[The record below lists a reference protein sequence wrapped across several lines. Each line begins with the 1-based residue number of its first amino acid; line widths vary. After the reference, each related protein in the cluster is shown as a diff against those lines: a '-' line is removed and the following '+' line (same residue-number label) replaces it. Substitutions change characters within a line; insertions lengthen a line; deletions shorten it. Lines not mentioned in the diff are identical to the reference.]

1 MSFRTF
7 VIVSLIVLAAIE
19 FFALRYEK
27 ESIEEVLQQETQ
39 RVLAENP
46 TEISVE
52 QVSFDGRDV
61 TVKGEVSTVK
71 ERQHIE
77 NVLLSVWDVRTVNNQ
92 LFVSEENKTGG
103 KIANENADSLT
114 VTDSGNTEIADM
126 VDLAS
131 GMFEL
136 TYVSEDSI
144 YLSGVF
150 SDSVMQGR
158 VLDVVKSSFPGFN
171 VSEQITVDTT
181 VTRPRWYASLM
192 ALVPTIGLVTKPD
205 LKVTSDGQGFNLAG
219 EVFGDVQREVITSDA
234 LNALGDTLALNA
246 SLVLAK
252 SDESEEDVRIATLR
266 ARIQTLLAT
275 TKVQFQINTA
285 DLTLESTQVL
295 NEIAVLLND
304 APDIQVEIQGHT
316 DNTGSMA
323 INTALSQVRA
333 ESVRKYLIQ
342 RGVNGSRLTAIGYG
356 PARPIATN
364 FTYEGRVTNRRVEF
378 SLKGGS

>member
-7 VIVSLIVLAAIE
+7 VFVSLIVLAAIE
-19 FFALRYEK
+19 VLALRYEK
-27 ESIEEVLQQETQ
+27 TSIEEVLQQKTQ
-39 RVLAENP
+39 EVLGENP
-46 TEISVE
+46 TEISIE

-77 NVLLSVWDVRTVNNQ
+77 NILLSVWDVRTVNNQ
-92 LFVSEENKTGG
+92 LFVSEVNQAQNDADGASNKLSTPSDSASVENEG
-103 KIANENADSLT
+103 S
-114 VTDSGNTEIADM
+114 
-126 VDLAS
+126 VDRVYAT
-131 GMFEL
+131 FEL
-136 TYVSEDSI
+136 IYISEDSI
-144 YLSGVF
+144 SLNGVF

-158 VLDVVKSSFPGFN
+158 VLDVVKSSFPGYD
-171 VSEQITVDTT
+171 VREQITVDTT
-181 VTRPRWYASLM
+181 VARPRWFASLM
-192 ALVPTIGLVTKPD
+192 ALVPTVGLVTRPD
-205 LKVTSDGQGFNLAG
+205 LTVTTDGEGFNLGG

-246 SLVLAK
+246 SLVLAR
-252 SDESEEDVRIATLR
+252 SDESDEDVRIATLR

-275 TKVQFQINTA
+275 TRVQFQINTA
-285 DLTLESTQVL
+285 DLMLESMQVL

-316 DNTGSMA
+316 DNTGSIA

-333 ESVRKYLIQ
+333 ESVRAYLIQ
-342 RGVNGSRLTAIGYG
+342 RGVNGSRLTAVGYG